1 MGLFTCQA
9 RTICFAATG
18 TTGMAAVPT
27 VSADPGGLIS
37 GGRLDKADSAV
48 NRGPK

>member
-1 MGLFTCQA
+1 MGLFTCQP
-9 RTICFAATG
+9 RTICFAA
-18 TTGMAAVPT
+18 TGMAAVPT